1 MSVKPNGLLDF
12 RSEIPLADFTT
23 IGLGGNARYFVRCET
38 VEEIR
43 SALIFAESEK
53 LPVQIMG
60 GGSNLIFADEGF
72 DGLVLKVG
80 LKGISFKDEGS
91 FTSAIAAAGEVW
103 DGFVKSCVENDLAGV
118 ECLSGIPGSVGATP
132 IQNVGAYGQEVKDS
146 IVSVRAIDRRSVE
159 IVEFTPEACGFGYRS
174 SIFKSKEK
182 DRFVIVEVRYRLERH
197 GRPSL
202 KYPELRNYL
211 ELGKKETGSGRQEE
225 VKSRLS
231 AIREAVLTLRRR
243 KSMVVDDHDPNS
255 RSVGSFFVNPVLTA
269 AEYDGLLG
277 KLRENKIAEAPSFKT
292 AEGMKIPAAWLVEN
306 SGFHKGYR
314 MGGVGISSNHALAL
328 INQSGTTKE
337 LLSLAA
343 SIEEA
348 VFKTFGIALERE
360 AVVVQKLDSYRSGS
374 VNTKKNVTKS
384 EFQK

>member
-23 IGLGGNARYFVRCET
+23 IGLGGIARYFVRCET

-72 DGLVLKVG
+72 DGLVLKVD

-91 FTSAIAAAGEVW
+91 FTSATAAAGEVW
-103 DGFVKSCVENDLAGV
+103 DSFVKSCVENDLAGV

-146 IVSVRAIDRRSVE
+146 IVSVKVIDRSSLK
-159 IVEFTPEACGFGYRS
+159 IVEFTPDACGFGYRS

-182 DRFVIVEVRYRLERH
+182 DRFVIVGVRHRLERH

-202 KYPELRNYL
+202 KYAELKNYV
-211 ELGKKETGSGRQEE
+211 ESGKKETGSGRQEE
-225 VKSRLS
+225 VESRLS
-231 AIREAVLTLRRR
+231 TIREAVLTLRRR
-243 KSMVVDDHDPNS
+243 KSMVVDEHDPNS
-255 RSVGSFFVNPVLTA
+255 RSVGSFFVNPVLSA
-269 AEYDGLLG
+269 AEYDSLLG
-277 KLRENKIAEAPSFKT
+277 KLRENKIGEAPSFKT

-348 VFKTFGIALERE
+348 VFKNFGIALERE

-374 VNTKKNVTKS
+374 VNTRKNVTKS